1 MRYLIVAALMIA
13 PVVTKAQALPTME
26 TCIALSDGV
35 KVSMDSHTLNIVKDS
50 MMGCVKTATLEFEAG
65 HLARAEAQVAARRF
79 ITTLLLVE
87 EELGNRERRK
97 QTT

>member
-1 MRYLIVAALMIA
+1 MRWLAIF
-13 PVVTKAQALPTME
+13 ALPCFAITAHAQLPRME

-65 HLARAEAQVAARRF
+65 HLKREEAQVAARRF
-79 ITTLLLVE
+79 ITVLLTVE
-87 EELGNRERRK
+87 EELDNRERRRAK
-97 QTT
+97 A